1 MCAYCAIGDQAFRW
15 SPPWPTQHPL
25 IPQPMPGAIRQDW
38 PVERLR
44 EYLALLREVKAMEDS
59 IGCPCPEERE
69 KPDYVK
75 LFEDRIA
82 ELERRVGIQAQPPTN
97 PEDDGA

>member
-1 MCAYCAIGDQAFRW
+1 MCAYCNMGDHAFRW
-15 SPPWPTQHPL
+15 GSPFPTTHPL
-25 IPQPMPGAIRQDW
+25 VPQRMPDIEQHNW

-44 EYLALLREVKAMEDS
+44 EYLKLLREVKEIEDQV
-59 IGCPCPEERE
+59 GCPCPDERE

-82 ELERRVGIQAQPPTN
+82 ELERRVGIQAQPATN

>member
-1 MCAYCAIGDQAFRW
+1 MCSYCMMGDHMFRYD
-15 SPPWPTQHPL
+15 PPFPTPNKL
-25 IPQPMPGAIRQDW
+25 VPQPLPGITRQDW

-44 EYLALLREVKAMEDS
+44 EYLDLLREVKAMEDS

-82 ELERRVGIQAQPPTN
+82 ELERKLADRP
-97 PEDDGA
+97 